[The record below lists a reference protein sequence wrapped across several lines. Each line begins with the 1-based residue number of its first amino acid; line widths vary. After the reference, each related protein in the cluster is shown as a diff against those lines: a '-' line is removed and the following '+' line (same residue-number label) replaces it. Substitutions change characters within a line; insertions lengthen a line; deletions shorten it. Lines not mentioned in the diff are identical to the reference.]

1 MDFMKAYFLSLYL
14 LAIAF
19 LGGCGETPTSTVES
33 EMKELTKVDSFRI
46 RNAEIRQDIINEL
59 VFQEIEHWINADTSI
74 GFNLRDA
81 EKIDAIGYKAIGAYA
96 ARN

>member
-1 MDFMKAYFLSLYL
+1 MKAYLLSLYL

-19 LGGCGETPTSTVES
+19 LGGCGEIPTSTVES
-33 EMKELTKVDSFRI
+33 EMDELAKVDSFRI
-46 RNAEIRQDIINEL
+46 QNAEIRQDIINEL
-59 VFQEIEHWINADTSI
+59 VFQEIKHWINTDTSI

>member
-14 LAIAF
+14 FSIAF
-19 LGGCGETPTSTVES
+19 LGGCGEIPTSTAES
-33 EMKELTKVDSFRI
+33 EIEKLAKVDSFRI
-46 RNAEIRQDIINEL
+46 QNAEIRQDIINEL
-59 VFQEIEHWINADTSI
+59 VFEEIEHWINTDTSI

-81 EKIDAIGYKAIGAYA
+81 EKFDAIGYRAIGAYA

>member
-1 MDFMKAYFLSLYL
+1 MDFMKTYFLSLYL
-14 LAIAF
+14 LSIAF
-19 LGGCGETPTSTVES
+19 LGGCGEIPTSTAAP
-33 EMKELTKVDSFRI
+33 ELEELAKVDSFRI
-46 RNAEIRQDIINEL
+46 QNAEIRQDIINEL